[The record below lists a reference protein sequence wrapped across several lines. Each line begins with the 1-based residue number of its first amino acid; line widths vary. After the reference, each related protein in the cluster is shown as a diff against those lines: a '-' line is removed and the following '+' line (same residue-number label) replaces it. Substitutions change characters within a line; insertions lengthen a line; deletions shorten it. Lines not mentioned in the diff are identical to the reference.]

1 MRIAELL
8 AHGRTFSFEFFPPK
22 TDEAQAQLATTIAEL
37 APLKPSF
44 FSVTYGALGSTRSRT
59 RDVVVELARSGTVP
73 PMAHLTCVGHTRS
86 DIDLLLGEYKA
97 AGVENILALGG
108 DLPEDP
114 STLGPSEFNYA
125 LDLVEH
131 LRANFDV
138 SIGVAAHP
146 EVHPRS
152 PSRDSDRKH
161 LAEKLRR
168 ADFAMTQFFFEV
180 GHYTRLVDE
189 LAALGVHKPIVPGIM
204 PVTNKG
210 QIVRM
215 RRCRARILVG
225 SPTASPSSTTRQ
237 MCVASASRSPRNSA
251 TNCSRLA
258 HQGCTSTRSTE
269 VRRRA
274 RFTPTS
280 VLSAGDATPPMTQ
293 RTV

>member
-1 MRIAELL
+1 
-8 AHGRTFSFEFFPPK
+8 
-22 TDEAQAQLATTIAEL
+22 
-37 APLKPSF
+37 
-44 FSVTYGALGSTRSRT
+44 
-59 RDVVVELARSGTVP
+59 
-73 PMAHLTCVGHTRS
+73 MAHLTCVGHTRS

-131 LRANFDV
+131 LRANFDL

-215 RRCRARILVG
+215 AQMSARRFPVG
-225 SPTASPSSTTRQ
+225 SPTASPSSTTPQ
-237 MCVASASRSPRNSA
+237 TCVASVSRLPRNSA
-251 TNCSRLA
+251 ANCSRPA
-258 HQGCTSTRSTE
+258 HRACTSTRSTA
-269 VRRRA
+269 VPRHA

-280 VLSAGDATPPMTQ
+280 VLPAGDAKPTMMQ
-293 RTV
+293 YRR

>member
-8 AHGRTFSFEFFPPK
+8 ARGRTFSFEFFPPK
-22 TDEAQAQLATTIAEL
+22 TDEAQAQLTNTITEL

-44 FSVTYGALGSTRSRT
+44 FSVTYGAGGSTRTRT
-59 RDVVVELARSGTVP
+59 RDVVVELARSGVVP
-73 PMAHLTCVGHTRS
+73 PMAHLTCVGHTRD
-86 DIDLLLGEYKA
+86 DINLLLGEYKA

-108 DLPEDP
+108 DLPSDP
-114 STLGPSEFNYA
+114 LLAGPSDFHHA

-131 LRANFDV
+131 LREYFDM

-152 PSRDSDRKH
+152 PSRESDRYH

-180 GHYTRLVDE
+180 QHYERLRDE

-210 QIVRM
+210 QIVKMAQMSGAEIPQWLSDRLAPLDDVADV
-215 RRCRARILVG
+215 RRVG
-225 SPTASPSSTTRQ
+225 VE
-237 MCVASASRSPRNSA
+237 VATKLGADLLAAGAPGLHFYTLNRSSA
-251 TNCSRLA
+251 TREIYANL
-258 HQGCTSTRSTE
+258 G
-269 VRRRA
+269 
-274 RFTPTS
+274 
-280 VLSAGDATPPMTQ
+280 LGG
-293 RTV
+293 

>member
-1 MRIAELL
+1 MRIADLL
-8 AHGRTFSFEFFPPK
+8 AHGRTYSFEFFPPK
-22 TDEAQAQLATTIAEL
+22 TDEAQAQLAATIAEL

-59 RDVVVELARSGTVP
+59 RDVVVELARSGPVP

-114 STLGPSEFNYA
+114 SILGPSEFDYA
-125 LDLVEH
+125 LELVEH

-152 PSRDSDRKH
+152 TSRDSDRKH
-161 LAEKLRR
+161 LAEKLRL

-180 GHYTRLVDE
+180 GHYTRLVEE

-210 QIVRM
+210 QIMRM
-215 RRCRARILVG
+215 AQMSGAVI
-225 SPTASPSSTTRQ
+225 PSWLTD
-237 MCVASASRSPRNSA
+237 
-251 TNCSRLA
+251 RLA
-258 HQGCTSTRSTE
+258 KFDDPADIRRVGVEVATQLGSDLLAAGAPGLHVYTLKRST
-269 VRRRA
+269 
-274 RFTPTS
+274 
-280 VLSAGDATPPMTQ
+280 AT
-293 RTV
+293 RESYSNLGLGRG